1 MTKKEYIIPIFIPFL
16 GCPHD
21 CAFCN
26 QIKITNYK
34 DKMEPNKVIGEIE
47 KNLAYFPKNNNLKEI
62 AFFGGSFT
70 GLDKDV
76 MVGYLEIAK
85 EYKEKGIIDRIRL
98 STRPDYINNSILDIL
113 KEYKV
118 DIIEL
123 GIQSLSQDVLDANE
137 RGHSVKT
144 SYEASQMIKDYGFTL
159 GHQIMPGLFNDTY
172 KKTIDTVIK
181 SIKIGPDIVRIYP
194 TLVIKDTKLE
204 VLYNEDI
211 YHPLTID
218 QAVKISA
225 EAAMLYKYAGVNI
238 IRIGLQT
245 TENINEGADVVAGP
259 FHPAFRQ
266 LVEAE
271 IYRKYIEEIIKCNSL
286 EDQLTI
292 FTNNRNI
299 SLIAG
304 NNKANKEYFYNKY
317 KIKLKFKASNKEFI
331 LYNDKKIEFNVD
343 RFIENYVKENYGGDL
358 LLGSKVLN

>member
-26 QIKITNYK
+26 QVKITNYK
-34 DKMEPNKVIGEIE
+34 DKMDPSKVINEIE
-47 KNLAYFPKNNNLKEI
+47 KNLSYFPDNDNIKEI

-70 GLDKDV
+70 GLDHEV
-76 MVGYLEIAK
+76 MIGYLKIAK

-98 STRPDYINNSILDIL
+98 STRPDYINNSILDTL

-123 GIQSLSQDVLDANE
+123 GIQSLDQKVLDANE
-137 RGHSVKT
+137 RGHSVKA
-144 SYEASQMIKDYGFTL
+144 SYEASKLIKDYGFSL

-172 KKTIDTVIK
+172 EKTIDSVLQ
-181 SIKIGPDIVRIYP
+181 SIKIGPDMVRIYP

-204 VLYNEDI
+204 MLYNTGI

-218 QAVKISA
+218 EAVKVSA
-225 EAAMLYKYAGVNI
+225 EAAMLYKFAGINI
-238 IRIGLQT
+238 IRIGLQP
-245 TENINEGADVVAGP
+245 TENINEGKDVVAGP

-271 IYRKYIEEIIKCNSL
+271 IYRKYLEEIINKNNISN
-286 EDQLTI
+286 EFTI
-292 FTNNRNI
+292 YTNNRNI

-304 NNKANKEYFYNKY
+304 NNKANKKYFYDKY
-317 KIKLKFKASNKEFI
+317 NIKLNFKASDRDYIIYEDKEINFYI
-331 LYNDKKIEFNVD
+331 D
-343 RFIENYVKENYGGDL
+343 RFIEDYIRENYGGDL
-358 LLGSKVLN
+358 LLDSKA